1 LGSIRIIRT
10 SSGVDRNR
18 IDAIMQLRPT
28 LLPVPVEP
36 AISRCGMVARS
47 VAQTS
52 PLTALPSPSVSRPEA
67 RLKDSDSS
75 TSRR

>member
-1 LGSIRIIRT
+1 
-10 SSGVDRNR
+10 
-18 IDAIMQLRPT
+18 MQLRPT

-36 AISRCGMVARS
+36 AISRWGMPVRS

-52 PLTALPSPSVSRPEA
+52 PFTALPRPSVSRPEA
-67 RLKDSDSS
+67 RRKVSDSS